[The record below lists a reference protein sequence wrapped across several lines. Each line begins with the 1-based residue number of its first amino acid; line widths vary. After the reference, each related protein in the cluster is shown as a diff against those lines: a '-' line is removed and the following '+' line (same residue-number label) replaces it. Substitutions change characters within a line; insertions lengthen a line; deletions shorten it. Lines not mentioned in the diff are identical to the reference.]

1 MANATPA
8 DALNAPRKRPARPR
22 QKLIKLT
29 HAEEEYGPPYRTWYD
44 LYLRGQLP
52 AVRINR
58 SLWFERADIE
68 RLITDNKAVLT

>member
-1 MANATPA
+1 MANGIA
-8 DALNAPRKRPARPR
+8 DASPKQPRKRPARPR